1 MTSGLMRMLRSRA
14 VKPFIEHV
22 VVPAGDLLLAPLV
35 LLAALLMKL
44 VRRVGVYRMTVS
56 RAILRAVGVFPI
68 RDHYY
73 EPMFDPRQLARP
85 VSAPSSGAR
94 ALPGLDLNEA
104 GQLALIERFH
114 WQEELRAL
122 PRKPAGALSYHYD
135 NPNFGPGD
143 AEVLYSLIRLRRPAT
158 LLEVGSGMS
167 TLMALEAVRANRRE
181 DAAYSCRQIC
191 IEPYEMPWLEQVP
204 GIEVLRQKVEAVDEG
219 LFRSLRAG
227 DILFIDSSHV
237 IRAQGDVVREFLE
250 ILPLL
255 ARGVLVQVHD
265 IFTPYDYP
273 EQWLWNEVRLYNEQ
287 YLVEAF
293 LTQNREFRILAAVH
307 WLCRNHRARL
317 VEKCPVLGEGLEPGG
332 GPASLWLE
340 RA

>member
-1 MTSGLMRMLRSRA
+1 
-14 VKPFIEHV
+14 
-22 VVPAGDLLLAPLV
+22 
-35 LLAALLMKL
+35 
-44 VRRVGVYRMTVS
+44 
-56 RAILRAVGVFPI
+56 
-68 RDHYY
+68 
-73 EPMFDPRQLARP
+73 
-85 VSAPSSGAR
+85 
-94 ALPGLDLNEA
+94 
-104 GQLALIERFH
+104 
-114 WQEELRAL
+114 
-122 PRKPAGALSYHYD
+122 
-135 NPNFGPGD
+135 
-143 AEVLYSLIRLRRPAT
+143 
-158 LLEVGSGMS
+158 MS

-219 LFRSLRAG
+219 LFRSLQAG

>member
-1 MTSGLMRMLRSRA
+1 MISGLMRLLRSRG
-14 VKPFIEHV
+14 VKPFIERV
-22 VVPAGDLLLAPLV
+22 VIPAGDLLLAPLV
-35 LLAALLMKL
+35 LLAAGLMKL

-85 VSAPSSGAR
+85 VAGPLSGPR
-94 ALPGLDLNEA
+94 SLPGIDLNEA
-104 GQLALIERFH
+104 GQLALLERFR
-114 WQEELRAL
+114 WQQELRAL
-122 PRKPAGALSYHYD
+122 PRQPVEPLSYHYD
-135 NPNFGPGD
+135 NANFGPGD
-143 AEVLYSLIRLRRPAT
+143 AEMLYSLIRLRRPAT
-158 LLEVGSGMS
+158 ILEIGSGMS

-181 DAAYSCRQIC
+181 DAAYACRQVC
-191 IEPYEMPWLEQVP
+191 IEPYEMPWLEQVS
-204 GIEVLRQKVEAVDEG
+204 GIEVLRQKVEDVDDA
-219 LFRSLRAG
+219 LFRALRAG

-250 ILPLL
+250 VLPLL
-255 ARGVLVQVHD
+255 APGVLVQVHD

-293 LTQNREFRILAAVH
+293 LTQNRDFRILAAVH
-307 WLCRNHRARL
+307 WLCRQHRAKL
-317 VEKCPVLGEGLEPGG
+317 VEKCPVLGEGLAPGG

>member
-1 MTSGLMRMLRSRA
+1 VSHFYSPIPDLEDIRRRRSE
-14 VKPFIEHV
+14 I
-22 VVPAGDLLLAPLV
+22 
-35 LLAALLMKL
+35 
-44 VRRVGVYRMTVS
+44 
-56 RAILRAVGVFPI
+56 
-68 RDHYY
+68 
-73 EPMFDPRQLARP
+73 FDR
-85 VSAPSSGAR
+85 SAKS
-94 ALPGLDLNEA
+94 LPGIDLNEA
-104 GQLALIERFH
+104 GQLALLERFR

-122 PRKPAGALSYHYD
+122 PRTPAGALSYHYD

-158 LLEVGSGMS
+158 ILEVGSGMS

-181 DAAYSCRQIC
+181 DSAYSCRQVW
-191 IEPYEMPWLEQVP
+191 IEPYEMPWLEQVA
-204 GIEVLRQKVEAVDEG
+204 GIEVLRQKVEAVDDG

-255 ARGVLVQVHD
+255 APGVLVQVHD

-293 LTQNREFRILAAVH
+293 LTQNRDFRVLAAVH

-317 VEKCPVLGEGLEPGG
+317 IEKCPVLVEGLEPGG